1 MSRNSY
7 SSRSKWRSAP
17 ARPVNPVLSP
27 PVSRVPTSGSESAK
41 LLSSGLTHHRAG
53 RLGEA
58 ERVYRRVLQLNP
70 HHADSLHLLGMV
82 AFQTG
87 NCDAAAELIS
97 RAILQNG
104 EDAMYF
110 SNLGNVLQTQGRLEA
125 AVDCYKRAIEL
136 NPASAT
142 AYGNLGLAWQFL
154 GRLEDAA
161 RSFEEAL
168 KLNPG
173 IAVAHTNLGNV
184 RQAQGRLE
192 EAAPCHQRALA
203 VEPTN
208 AEAYS
213 NLAGVLDLQ
222 GKLTESM
229 AAYDRALEL
238 KPNFAVALFNRSLLR
253 LRGGDF
259 ALGLPDYEHRW
270 HLNKRRDFREPQ
282 WYGEPLRGARILL
295 YPEQGLGDT
304 VQFLRYVPLVQAAGG
319 QVILEVQSQMR
330 RLVAQMPDLVQI
342 VCFGEPLLPFD
353 WHCPL
358 MSLPLAF
365 GTTLDTIPATVP
377 YLTILPEA
385 DTIRALPGEGRG
397 LRVGLV
403 WAGSPGHLRDR
414 FRSIPL
420 EHLEPLFELEE
431 VQFYSLQM
439 GPGAEELR
447 EHGAPHRVVDLVPKI
462 EDMADTAALIA
473 HLDLVITVDTAVV
486 HLAGALGKV
495 VWVML
500 PLVPDWRWLL
510 DREDSPWYPTMRLF
524 RQAKLG
530 DWASVVEAV
539 RCALRK
545 EMANNS
551 ASRS

>member
-1 MSRNSY
+1 MSRNPY
-7 SSRSKWRSAP
+7 TRAKRSARLSTRTISDNP
-17 ARPVNPVLSP
+17 ASP
-27 PVSRVPTSGSESAK
+27 GIPQ
-41 LLSSGLTHHRAG
+41 LLAQGLEHHRAG

-58 ERVYRRVLQLNP
+58 ERVYRRILELDAQ
-70 HHADSLHLLGMV
+70 HADSLHLLGMV

-125 AVDCYKRAIEL
+125 AVDCYRRAIEL
-136 NPASAT
+136 NPARAAAHGS
-142 AYGNLGLAWQFL
+142 LGLAWQFL

-161 RSFEEAL
+161 RSLERGLEL
-168 KLNPG
+168 DPR

-184 RQAQGRLE
+184 RQAQGRLA
-192 EAAPCHQRALA
+192 EAAVCHERALA
-203 VEPTN
+203 IEPMN
-208 AEAYS
+208 PEAYS
-213 NLAGVLDLQ
+213 NLGGVLDLQ

-229 AAYDRALEL
+229 AAYDRALEF
-238 KPNFAVALFNRSLLR
+238 KPDFTVALFNRSLLR
-253 LRGGDF
+253 LRKGDF

-270 HLNKRRDFREPQ
+270 HLNKRRDFSEPQ
-282 WYGEPLRGARILL
+282 WHGEPLRGARILL

-304 VQFLRYVPLVQAAGG
+304 VQFLRYVPMVQAAGG
-319 QVILEVQSQMR
+319 QVILEVQPEMR
-330 RLVAQMPDLVQI
+330 RLASRLPGVTELI
-342 VCFGEPLLPFD
+342 CSGEPLPQFD

-377 YLTILPEA
+377 FLTIPQEA
-385 DTIRALPGEGRG
+385 DTARLPDRCYELG
-397 LRVGLV
+397 VGIA

-420 EHLEPLFELEE
+420 ELLKPLFDLEE

-439 GPGAEELR
+439 GPAAEALR
-447 EHGAPHRVVDLVPKI
+447 ETVASAGVIDLAPRI

-473 HLDLVITVDTAVV
+473 YLDLVIAVDTAVA
-486 HLAGALGKV
+486 HLAGALGKT

-524 RQAKLG
+524 RQSTLG

-539 RCALRK
+539 RSALQLK
-545 EMANNS
+545 IANS
-551 ASRS
+551 LSCRS